1 MCNISVSKD
10 EGAICASRKDTLA
23 WRRLSAI
30 CAAERAWPDCRD
42 RAPLQLLI
50 QARKLLWPVLPPA
63 RRPVAPTERAMA
75 CGALRSWCSARNG
88 MSGSAPAYTCMPPN
102 QCCARASPKSTL
114 PQSHFHAQL
123 KTACTQTRSVGVSAM
138 AVVVG
143 CDTRLGKRCRSR
155 VGGRDG
161 QPPPPS
167 KLTAGEAGRELAA
180 LVADL

>member
-1 MCNISVSKD
+1 MPYAPPNAPGRI
-10 EGAICASRKDTLA
+10 ATTA
-23 WRRLSAI
+23 RRLDSTAHPGMEAAI
-30 CAAERAWPDCRD
+30 
-42 RAPLQLLI
+42 
-50 QARKLLWPVLPPA
+50 LPPA
-63 RRPVAPTERAMA
+63 RRPVAPILHEPPA
-75 CGALRSWCSARNG
+75 CDALRSWCSARNG

-123 KTACTQTRSVGVSAM
+123 KTACTLTHSVGVSAM

-143 CDTRLGKRCRSR
+143 CDTRLGKRRRSR

-167 KLTAGEAGRELAA
+167 ESITAGEAGRELAA
-180 LVADL
+180 LLTDL